1 MNNVSV
7 SPADLDDFEAY
18 GRRFGVAPAEM
29 WRREQGAEYFLWS
42 SWASGGMAPAL
53 AKRNTD
59 APRGM
64 WLRRADMAV

>member
-1 MNNVSV
+1 
-7 SPADLDDFEAY
+7 
-18 GRRFGVAPAEM
+18 M

-42 SWASGGMAPAL
+42 LWASGGMAPAL
-53 AKRNTD
+53 AKRSTD